1 MANEKIS
8 GLEALT
14 SINGTEEIPVA
25 KGGANYKIKIPRI
38 VTPELFDAV
47 GDGAT
52 DDTTPLQ
59 NAINSGNVVFLAN
72 KNYRIT
78 STLQLPQGCHIM
90 GSGEFSTISTVADI
104 TMLNVDGPA
113 GDDSQVY
120 LSNFTLLGDGQ
131 SNQIGFYCVATGT
144 DFFTK
149 NKLYN
154 INFLEL
160 GGSGLFIGSEQISF
174 IGCVDAVSCFA
185 QNCGVGFNVDIKCEY
200 NHFLDCKAFSN
211 TVGVKIA
218 GGNNSW
224 VGGGIE
230 FNDIGIQ
237 MRTGLNSGK
246 SIFEGATMNHNV
258 QLLDLLGVTAG
269 VKFQGNYM
277 VFGSWSIEDCN
288 NVKFYNNTI
297 NTVTDTITITN
308 CTLTEFKCNNF
319 TTDHTLAITGD
330 LPLWLGNTWDLGN
343 VPAGVYESVQASLA
357 LMNSSGLYWDD
368 PNVDG
373 TWRLIQSG
381 DNLVFQQREA
391 GSYVT
396 KSTISGA

>member
-8 GLEALT
+8 QDQTLT
-14 SINGTEEIPVA
+14 VIDGTVFIPVIKA
-25 KGGANYKIKIPRI
+25 GGNYKINAPQI
-38 VTPELFDAV
+38 VTPELFGAA
-47 GDGAT
+47 GDGTT

-59 NAINSGNVVFLAN
+59 NAIDSGNVVFLAN

-78 STLQLPQGCHIM
+78 ATLDLPQGCNII

-104 TMLNVDGPA
+104 TMLNVDGPTL
-113 GDDSQVY
+113 DDSHVY
-120 LSNFTLLGDGQ
+120 LSNFSLLGNNQ
-131 SNQIGFYCVATGT
+131 SNQIGFYCVAASTN
-144 DFFTK
+144 FFTK
-149 NKLYN
+149 NKLQN

-200 NHFLDCKAFSN
+200 NHFLNCKAFSN

-230 FNDIGIQ
+230 YNDIGIQ

-246 SIFEGATMNHNV
+246 SIFQGATMNHNV
-258 QLLDLLGVTAG
+258 QLLDLLEVTAG
-269 VKFQGNYM
+269 ALFQGNYM
-277 VFGSWSIEDCN
+277 VFGSWSIVDSN
-288 NVKFYNNTI
+288 NVKFYGNTI
-297 NTVTDTITITN
+297 NTVTETITITD

-343 VPAGVYESVQASLA
+343 IPAGVYESVQASLA
-357 LMNSSGLYWDD
+357 IMNSSGLYWDD

-373 TWRLIQSG
+373 SWRIIQSG
-381 DNLVFQQREA
+381 DDLVIQQREG